1 MGKDDFISLSKK
13 IRTVEK
19 DLTKG
24 LLKWRIKRGGM
35 PPADEETLERSSER
49 IVDEAHSIVK
59 KGGQTVL
66 DELKTA
72 KEEFL
77 KAYRSK
83 DKK

>member
-1 MGKDDFISLSKK
+1 MEKDDLVSLSKK

-35 PPADEETLERSSER
+35 PPADEETLERSAER
-49 IVDEAHSIVK
+49 IVDEAHNIVK
-59 KGGQTVL
+59 KRGRTVL
-66 DELKTA
+66 EELKTA

>member
-1 MGKDDFISLSKK
+1 MGKDDFVSLSKK

-19 DLTKG
+19 DLTKE

-35 PPADEETLERSSER
+35 PPADEETLESSSER
-49 IVDEAHSIVK
+49 IVDEAHNIVK
-59 KGGQTVL
+59 KRGRTVL
-66 DELKTA
+66 EELKTA

-77 KAYRSK
+77 KAYRSR